1 MRHHFLISLLLLCA
15 AHSVAQAQQASERYA
30 SHSVLSTGKWVKIQV
45 TDPGIYQLTAT
56 RLRAM
61 GFADPDKVKLYG
73 LNLEVL
79 PETSIED
86 IADDLQELPLLR
98 ADGKLLFYGRGQT
111 KWSLSV
117 TNSTSCLFTHTNNP
131 YSQHTTYFLTEAT
144 DSLPAELPL
153 YSYTV
158 DEGAARQTFF
168 PDHALIEKDA
178 YSFLRSGRTFYDDY
192 DYQNGNKQTYTLAL
206 PSVAD
211 GTQAR
216 FVVQFCAA
224 GSTTSI
230 LDISVN
236 DSAIGKLAFGS
247 LSDYEYGRQSSRNIV
262 LSQPPATNTISLT
275 HTRDSGVSGHLDF
288 IRASYMRQLD
298 MTGASQLLFR
308 PAASGQTVF
317 QIAGATDE
325 SVVLRIND
333 AAAWEQVAGTFDAAT
348 STLSVP
354 FEPTGSASA
363 YRSTELVALN
373 PSATFPEPTVLGIVT
388 NQDLHALDSLNLVI
402 VVPASGKLLTQAQR
416 LADLHT
422 EVDSLRCAVVTADQV
437 YNEFSSGSPDATA
450 LRRLMK
456 MLWDRRG
463 GSSSLGSLNLLLF
476 GDGVWDNRM
485 VTSGTR
491 NLSADDYLLCYESDN
506 SLSHTN
512 SYVMEDYY
520 GLVDDNGKSTVTNE
534 YPRVGVG
541 RIPVTTAL
549 QARQVVD
556 KLETYIRNEQTGS
569 WKNVICMMAD
579 DGNNNIHMEDADSVI
594 SNTAGLFPNYHFE
607 RIYWDTFERESGST
621 GNGYPDAEDAIDKQM
636 RDGALIMN
644 YTGHGAAYMM
654 SHEKVLQLADFS
666 EWNSPRLPLWLTAAC
681 DVTPFDMEEE
691 NIGETALLNSDGAAM
706 GIVST
711 ARTVYSGP
719 NRIFNVNFM
728 SHVLATDAQGRRLTL
743 GEALAWAKRDCI
755 DAGSS
760 AINKAHFVLLGDPA
774 IHLQTPT
781 YGIEVDQINHLSA
794 ADASGD
800 TLTVAAG
807 SLVTVT
813 GHVVDEDGQTATG
826 YQGRVEPVIYDSE
839 ELVVCHNNP
848 LNETNGNTSTTP
860 YQFRDRI
867 RTLYRCADTV
877 TDGQFRFSFPIPLD
891 NNYSGQPGLISL
903 YACDDAHLR
912 EAQGRFTRF
921 RVDGTSD
928 TLSTDTAGP
937 VITFYLN
944 TPAFQP
950 GDVENETPLLY
961 ATFSDAD
968 GLNMTGSGVG
978 HDLTLVIDNEEALT
992 YSLNSYFTPTTGDYR
1007 SGSVTFSI
1015 PALADGAHTLTLRAF
1030 DILNNASQVSAPFS
1044 VRTGQRPDI
1053 SGLSVDNSADGQ
1065 TTFVITNDRPGSTLS
1080 VTVHVYDIAGRHVWE
1095 HRETGSESSSAYRV
1109 TWNHASTDSY
1119 QPTGVYIV
1127 KASINT
1133 SNGPK
1138 ATEAVKFVIL
1148 NK

>member
-1 MRHHFLISLLLLCA
+1 MRHHFLISLILLCA
-15 AHSVAQAQQASERYA
+15 AQAVAQAQQVSGRYA
-30 SHSVLSTGKWVKIQV
+30 SHSVLSSGKWVKIQV
-45 TDPGIYQLTAT
+45 TDPGIYQLTT
-56 RLRAM
+56 SRLRAM
-61 GFADPDKVKLYG
+61 GFSDPDKVKLYG

-98 ADGKLLFYGRGQT
+98 TDGKLLFYGRGQT
-111 KWSLSV
+111 KWNLSLV
-117 TNSTSCLFTHTNNP
+117 NSASCLFTHTNNP

-144 DSLPAELPL
+144 DSLPAELPV

-158 DEGAARQTFF
+158 DDGTAEQTVF

-192 DYQNGNKQTYTLAL
+192 DYQNGNTQTYTLPL
-206 PSVAD
+206 PGVAD

-216 FVVQFCAA
+216 VVIQFCAA
-224 GSTTSI
+224 GSSTSS
-230 LDISVN
+230 LSISVN
-236 DSAIGKLAFGS
+236 DSAMSSLSFAR
-247 LSDYEYGRQSSRNIV
+247 LSDYEYGKQSSRSLI
-262 LSQPPATNTISLT
+262 LSQPLASNSIRLT
-275 HTRDSGVSGHLDF
+275 HTRASGVSGHLDF

-298 MTGASQLLFR
+298 MSGVSQLLFR
-308 PAASGQTVF
+308 PAAAGQTIF
-317 QIAGATDE
+317 QIAGTTAE
-325 SVVLRIND
+325 SVVLHIND
-333 AAAWEQVAGTFDAAT
+333 ASAWEQVAGTYDATT

-354 FEPTGSASA
+354 FETTGSATA
-363 YRSTELVALN
+363 YRSTELVVLN
-373 PSATFPEPTVLGIVT
+373 PSATFPEPTSLGTVA

-402 VVPASGKLLTQAQR
+402 VVPSSGKLLTQAQR

-437 YNEFSSGSPDATA
+437 YNEFSAGSPDATA

-456 MLWDRRG
+456 MLWDKRG

-491 NLSADDYLLCYESDN
+491 KLSADDYLLCYESDN

-512 SYVMEDYY
+512 SYVLEDYY
-520 GLVDDNGKSTVTNE
+520 GLVDDDGKTTVTNE

-569 WKNVICMMAD
+569 WKNVICMLAD
-579 DGNNNIHMEDADSVI
+579 DGNDNIHMEDADAVI
-594 SNTAGLFPNYHFE
+594 SSTSRLFPNYHFK

-621 GNGYPDAEDAIDKQM
+621 GSSYPDAEDAIDKQM

-666 EWNSPRLPLWLTAAC
+666 EWNSARLPLWLTAAC
-681 DVTPFDMEEE
+681 DVSPFDMEEE
-691 NIGETALLNSDGAAM
+691 NIGETALLNPDGAAM
-706 GIVST
+706 GVIST

-719 NRIFNVNFM
+719 NRVFNVNFM
-728 SHVLATDAQGRRLTL
+728 SHVLASDSQGRRLTL
-743 GEALAWAKRDCI
+743 GEALAQAKRDCI

-781 YGIEVDQINHLSA
+781 YGLAVDQINHLSA
-794 ADASGD
+794 TDTNSD
-800 TLTVAAG
+800 TLTVASG

-813 GHVVDEDGQTATG
+813 GHVVDEDGQTVTN

-848 LNETNGNTSTTP
+848 LNESNGNTSTTP
-860 YQFRDRI
+860 YQFRDRV
-867 RTLYRCADTV
+867 RTLYQCADTV
-877 TDGQFRFSFPIPLD
+877 TEGQFSFSFPIPLD
-891 NNYSGQPGLISL
+891 NNYSGEAGLISL
-903 YACDDAHLR
+903 YASDDAHLH
-912 EAQGRFTRF
+912 EAQGRFSRF
-921 RVDGTSD
+921 RIDGTSD
-928 TLSTDTAGP
+928 TLSTDTTGP
-937 VITFYLN
+937 SITFYLN
-944 TPAFQP
+944 TPDFQP
-950 GDVENETPLLY
+950 GDVVNETPMLY

-978 HDLTLVIDNEEALT
+978 HDLTLAIDNEEALT

-1015 PALADGAHTLTLRAF
+1015 PTLADGLHTLTLRAF

-1044 VRTGQRPDI
+1044 VRTGQRPAI
-1053 SGLSVDNSADGQ
+1053 SNLSVDRNTSGQ
-1065 TTFVITNDRPGSTLS
+1065 TTFIITNDRPGSTLGVS
-1080 VTVHVYDIAGRHVWE
+1080 VHVYDIAGRHVWE
-1095 HRETGSESSSAYRV
+1095 HHETGSESSSVYRV
-1109 TWNHASTDSY
+1109 TWDHASTDSY
-1119 QPTGVYIV
+1119 QPMGVYIV